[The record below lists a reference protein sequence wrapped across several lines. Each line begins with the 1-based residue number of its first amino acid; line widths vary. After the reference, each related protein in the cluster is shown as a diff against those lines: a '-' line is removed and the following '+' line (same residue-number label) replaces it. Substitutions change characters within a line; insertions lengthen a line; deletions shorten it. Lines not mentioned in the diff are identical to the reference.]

1 MSVYTID
8 WNEPPPEGARGG
20 ALSIGNFDGV
30 HLGHAALAAELR
42 RQARGLGGPGTVLT
56 FDPHPLK
63 LLRPDLFQ
71 PVLTSAA
78 DRASLLHAA
87 GADHVLLVRTTTDL
101 LQLTAEDFYGQIIC
115 ERLQAQV
122 IVEGRNFGFGRG
134 RAGNV
139 DTLMRLG
146 EPSGRRVIVVPPVLF
161 DEKPVS
167 SSRVRNALVDGD
179 VREAIQL
186 LSRPY
191 RVSGTVGVGRRRGQ
205 VLGFPTANL
214 EKVETLLPG
223 DGVYAVRVHLQT
235 GSWPGAANI
244 GPNPTFGEQ
253 ARKVEV
259 HLIGFQ
265 GVLVGQVLEVDF
277 LERLRETKPFP
288 TVDRLVEQLR
298 LDVEQAANIAGTPM
312 TQR

>member
-1 MSVYTID
+1 MSVYTIA
-8 WNEPPPEGARGG
+8 WNERPPEVACGG
-20 ALSIGNFDGV
+20 ALTIGNFDGV
-30 HLGHAALAAELR
+30 HLGHAALVAELR
-42 RQARGLGGPGTVLT
+42 KQAHGLGGPGTVLT

-71 PVLTSAA
+71 PVLTSSG
-78 DRASLLHAA
+78 DRARLLHAA
-87 GADHVLLVRTTTDL
+87 GADHVLLVRTTPNL
-101 LQLTAEDFYGQIIC
+101 LQLTAEEFYHQIISD
-115 ERLQAQV
+115 RLRAQV

-146 EPSGRRVIVVPPVLF
+146 EHSGRPVIVVPPVLL
-161 DEKPVS
+161 DDRPVS
-167 SSRVRNALVDGD
+167 SSRVRNSLLEGA
-179 VREAIQL
+179 VREATRL
-186 LSRPY
+186 LNRPY
-191 RVSGTVGVGRRRGQ
+191 RLSGTVGTGRRRGQ
-205 VLGFPTANL
+205 TIGFPTANL
-214 EKVETLLPG
+214 EKVETLLPA

-265 GVLVGQVLEVDF
+265 GDLVGKVLEVDF
-277 LERLRETKPFP
+277 LERLRETQTFP
-288 TVDRLVEQLR
+288 SVDHLVEQLR
-298 LDVEQAANIAGTPM
+298 LDVSQAAKIAGPSM
-312 TQR
+312 TEC